1 MIDQRIVAYGF
12 EPWAGDLSA
21 DPGRWGSCPMSRLG
35 EASEDGADHRES
47 DKGDGD
53 THLSFAIAF
62 RTTRRSG
69 SPSTLHVCGFRI
81 DRVVDTL
88 RCAVLIPQNEIGM
101 RDALRRQILR
111 QGRALARGKRPRRG
125 VASSLGAH
133 WSLKLLG

>member
-1 MIDQRIVAYGF
+1 MVRIIVSLTRATAIRTYRSQSRSERRG
-12 EPWAGDLSA
+12 
-21 DPGRWGSCPMSRLG
+21 GRARRALF
-35 EASEDGADHRES
+35 
-47 DKGDGD
+47 
-53 THLSFAIAF
+53 TFA
-62 RTTRRSG
+62 
-69 SPSTLHVCGFRI
+69 VRI